1 MPSTRNRLFAFLGC
15 VFAQIFGQII
25 SVRVKTDA
33 IQIGHMKAHKKGK
46 ESLPVDLHRIALK
59 HLCLSSLI
67 SFVGELSIA
76 RKYQTNNFL
85 DLFFLL
91 GVDGEI

>member
-1 MPSTRNRLFAFLGC
+1 M
-15 VFAQIFGQII
+15 
-25 SVRVKTDA
+25 RVKTAA
-33 IQIGHMKAHKKGK
+33 IQIGSMRAHKKGK
-46 ESLPVDLHRIALK
+46 ESLPVDLHHITLK

-67 SFVGELSIA
+67 SFMGELSSTK
-76 RKYQTNNFL
+76 KYQTNNFL

>member
-1 MPSTRNRLFAFLGC
+1 M
-15 VFAQIFGQII
+15 
-25 SVRVKTDA
+25 RVKTAA
-33 IQIGHMKAHKKGK
+33 IQISGMKAHKKGK
-46 ESLPVDLHRIALK
+46 ESLPVDLRRIALRR
-59 HLCLSSLI
+59 LCLSSLI
-67 SFVGELSIA
+67 SFMGELSST

>member
-1 MPSTRNRLFAFLGC
+1 MRF
-15 VFAQIFGQII
+15 
-25 SVRVKTDA
+25 KTAA
-33 IQIGHMKAHKKGK
+33 IQIGSVKAHKKGK
-46 ESLPVDLHRIALK
+46 ESLPVDLHHITLK
-59 HLCLSSLI
+59 RLYLSSLI
-67 SFVGELSIA
+67 SFMGELSST

>member
-1 MPSTRNRLFAFLGC
+1 MPSTRNRLFAFVGC
-15 VFAQIFGQII
+15 VFAQIFGQIV
-25 SVRVKTDA
+25 SMRVKTAA
-33 IQIGHMKAHKKGK
+33 IQTGSVKARKKGK
-46 ESLPVDLHRIALK
+46 ESLPVDLQRIALK
-59 HLCLSSLI
+59 RLCLSSLV
-67 SFVGELSIA
+67 SFMGELSSA